1 MALFIKKLA
10 QILFSQPMIKYTIR
24 RAEEKDIAAMLGLV
38 KELAEFEKAPHEV
51 ITSESQ
57 MLEDGFGTNSI
68 FKAFVAESDD
78 DGEIMGM
85 ALYYTAYSTWKGK
98 IYFLDDIVV
107 KEKYRQLGIGRK
119 LINEMIKEAA
129 EKNIPQIRWQV
140 LDWNEPAIKFYE
152 SLGVFIDKEWYTCK
166 MSAQNMKDYI
176 STIK

>member
-1 MALFIKKLA
+1 MPNIKKLM
-10 QILFSQPMIKYTIR
+10 QILFSQPMYTYTIR
-24 RAEEKDIAAMLGLV
+24 RAEKKDVAAMLGLV
-38 KELAEFEKAPHEV
+38 KELAEYEKAPQEV
-51 ITSESQ
+51 ITSETQ

-68 FKAFVAESDD
+68 YKAFVAEADEN
-78 DGEIMGM
+78 GEILGM

-107 KEKYRQLGIGRK
+107 KAQFRQHGIGRK

-129 EKNIPQIRWQV
+129 ENNIPQIRWQV

-166 MSAQNMKDYI
+166 MSSENMKEYI